1 MTEEVVGL
9 QLYPAH
15 LDKKDPV
22 PDLTRPSI
30 QSEVNVIHRH
40 SINGGNEP
48 FDSSRPAFWVSE
60 VTRWL
65 HILFQMSIIFLSAT
79 VSHIDSVLKVYPQFV
94 CCILP
99 CAAFSV
105 ILISLLLV
113 VDWCFFSVFY
123 LLLTVSVFFTFFPSS
138 SVFWLG
144 LLSGALWGN
153 VCSLCLSI
161 YPCACLH
168 FCIFYLSQPVSF
180 TEFIE
185 AAALLSSQLNVL
197 NKCHIFLF
205 CFSYQHSHS
214 HNKRCWHLV
223 CLCYVTVFVLHLYW
237 VT

>member
-113 VDWCFFSVFY
+113 VDWCFSLSFICCWLSRSFS
-123 LLLTVSVFFTFFPSS
+123 LFFLPPLFS
-138 SVFWLG
+138 G
-144 LLSGALWGN
+144 LDCFQEPYGVMSALSA
-153 VCSLCLSI
+153 CLSI
-161 YPCACLH
+161 HVLV
-168 FCIFYLSQPVSF
+168 FIFVSSIYHSQ
-180 TEFIE
+180 
-185 AAALLSSQLNVL
+185 
-197 NKCHIFLF
+197 CHLQ
-205 CFSYQHSHS
+205 S
-214 HNKRCWHLV
+214 L
-223 CLCYVTVFVLHLYW
+223 
-237 VT
+237 